1 MTRNTQHITGKNRYR
16 QQVWLG
22 LILMMVFS
30 GPSLILAS
38 GEKNDSIPLAAGM
51 AVNKSQSLME
61 QDKPDQALAV
71 LIRYSEKLAEPVHF
85 YIDFLTGIC
94 HTELGQTGEAA
105 AAFQRAVDKNRTCP
119 RPGSTWPG
127 AGMNR
132 DRWPWRP
139 GL

>member
-71 LIRYSEKLAEPVHF
+71 LIRYSENW
-85 YIDFLTGIC
+85 
-94 HTELGQTGEAA
+94 
-105 AAFQRAVDKNRTCP
+105 RNR
-119 RPGSTWPG
+119 SIFISIF
-127 AGMNR
+127 
-132 DRWPWRP
+132 
-139 GL
+139 